1 MKKFYERYWDG
12 TSAELA
18 DFRIKWP
25 VLSPL
30 IPLDNNIK
38 ILDYGCGKGKILSEI
53 HKINPQAQLYGAD
66 ISGIALESASKNVP
80 EAKFLLIDDNQM
92 VPLPSNSLDFVA
104 SLDVIE
110 HIYDTEMVFHEF
122 NRLLKPGGTLL
133 LSAPYY
139 GLIKNIVIAL
149 IGFETVYNPTT
160 PHIRSYTKNTLK
172 HITQRFG
179 FKPLEFGRYGR
190 FYPVNNG
197 MYLLAEKVTNI

>member
-12 TSAELA
+12 TPAELA

-25 VLSPL
+25 VLSPF

-38 ILDYGCGKGKILSEI
+38 ILDYGCGKGKILAGI
-53 HKINPQAQLYGAD
+53 HKINPHAQLYGAD
-66 ISGIALESASKNVP
+66 ISRIALESASKTVP
-80 EAKFLLIDDNQM
+80 EAKFLLIDDNQT
-92 VPLPSNSLDFVA
+92 VPLPSNSIDFVV

-122 NRLLKPGGTLL
+122 NRLLKPGGALL

-139 GLIKNIVIAL
+139 GLIKNIVIA
-149 IGFETVYNPTT
+149 IVGFEAVYNPTT
-160 PHIRSYTKNTLK
+160 PHIRSYTKNTLIR
-172 HITQRFG
+172 ITQRFG
-179 FKPLEFGRYGR
+179 FKPIEFGRYGR